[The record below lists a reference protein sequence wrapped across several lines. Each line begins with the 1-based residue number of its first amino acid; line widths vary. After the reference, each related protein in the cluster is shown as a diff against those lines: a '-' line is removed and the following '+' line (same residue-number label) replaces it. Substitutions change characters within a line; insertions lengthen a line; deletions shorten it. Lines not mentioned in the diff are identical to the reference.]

1 MRKREN
7 KVVKKWVGPEVGRDR
22 GKERVTNR
30 NNLSVKNIERR
41 ERMKRGSFY
50 YQQISDISL
59 ALIMVL
65 VAAQPARAVDP
76 PTAELNAGFL
86 SQYIWR
92 GQAFGRDSLVIQP
105 ELTVSWY
112 GFTFDMW
119 SNFDTNKYDVGTDD
133 NTGSKLTET
142 DLTFS
147 YGSNFGPLY
156 AELGTIYYALD
167 GAKDSQELY
176 LSLGVD
182 CLLSPTFTVYREF
195 LHYPGWYLKFDI
207 SHSFTITD
215 YMNLD
220 LGASIAYE
228 ISEDSSLYPDVN
240 SDGVVNPN
248 DEYSGFMDGTVSASL
263 PITFAKY
270 FTITPLVA
278 LSYGV
283 GGDAESLL
291 KYLNNSVIA
300 RDQSTFVYGGVNFT
314 FAF

>member
-1 MRKREN
+1 
-7 KVVKKWVGPEVGRDR
+7 
-22 GKERVTNR
+22 
-30 NNLSVKNIERR
+30 
-41 ERMKRGSFY
+41 MKRGVSI
-50 YQQISDISL
+50 ISRTVLLSL

-112 GFTFDMW
+112 GFSFDMW
-119 SNFDTNKYDVGTDD
+119 SNFDTNKYDVSTDD

-142 DLTFS
+142 DLTLS
-147 YGSNFGPLY
+147 YGRDFGPVS
-156 AELGTIYYALD
+156 AEFGTIYYALD
-167 GAKDSQELY
+167 GTQDSQELY

-182 CLLSPTFTVYREF
+182 CLLSPTFTVYWEF

-207 SHSFTITD
+207 SHSFTLTD
-215 YMNLD
+215 YMSLD

-228 ISEDSSLYPDVN
+228 ISNESSLYPDVN
-240 SDGVVNPN
+240 SNGVVNPN
-248 DEYSGFMDGTVSASL
+248 DAYSGFMDGTVSASL
-263 PITFAKY
+263 PISFAKY

-283 GGDAESLL
+283 GGDAEQLL
-291 KYLNNSVIA
+291 KYLNDSVIA